1 MKKVI
6 FAILALL
13 LVSGCGTRE
22 EPNTIQIQPDPQPVV
37 EEPVEETENSEDST
51 TVEITVEIT
60 SLPEEVPFELI
71 LLDGLV
77 GDAVGY
83 SLEIPTFSDVEAG
96 EVIHNFYVEMVEDLK
111 SYTEDTVHA
120 ACLERHCMAN
130 VFGRVV
136 SATMDE
142 GLLSVEYS
150 YEVSYSDADEPTV
163 STRTD
168 VFDMTTGEKQG

>member
-1 MKKVI
+1 MKNVI

-13 LVSGCGTRE
+13 LVSGCGANEKPVET
-22 EPNTIQIQPDPQPVV
+22 QIQPDPQTVV
-37 EEPVEETENSEDST
+37 EEPVEEVENSEDFT
-51 TVEITVEIT
+51 TVEIPVEIVD
-60 SLPEEVPFELI
+60 LPETASYLVELSE
-71 LLDGLV
+71 GLV

-83 SLEIPTFSDVEAG
+83 SLEIPTFLDVEG
-96 EVIHNFYVEMVEDLK
+96 SEVIHNFYVEMVEDLVD
-111 SYTEDTVHA
+111 YTENTVHG

-130 VFGRVV
+130 VYGTVG
-136 SATMDE
+136 SATVEE

-150 YEVSYSDADEPTV
+150 YEVQYSDADEPTI